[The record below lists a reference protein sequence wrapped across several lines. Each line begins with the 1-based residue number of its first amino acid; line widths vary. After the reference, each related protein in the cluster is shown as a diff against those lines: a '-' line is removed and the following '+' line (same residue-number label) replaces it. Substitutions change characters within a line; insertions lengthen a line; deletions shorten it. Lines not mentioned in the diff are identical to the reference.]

1 MHTRFV
7 FSIRDSLC
15 DGGVTVVCKMALNG
29 LTEIIARMSMRRYWA
44 CRRVEKCRLAG
55 DSNEMKCEFT
65 MEHKESLMGKRQPA
79 QLCQYKKQASRWTEK
94 ILLNRQVLPNYCR
107 VENLIKFV

>member
-7 FSIRDSLC
+7 FSIRDRLC

-29 LTEIIARMSMRRYWA
+29 LIEITARMNRRRCWV

-55 DSNEMKCEFT
+55 DSNEMKRGFT
-65 MEHKESLMGKRQPA
+65 MEHNEPFNG
-79 QLCQYKKQASRWTEK
+79 
-94 ILLNRQVLPNYCR
+94 
-107 VENLIKFV
+107 